1 MPREGRFEKNF
12 SDPEGQKVTSAH
24 PEKIKNETSRFHPVE
39 STAKLNKEKNTEH
52 QSPDTNEPRDVS
64 NAKPEV
70 KFGREWGVNREK
82 NTEHQSS
89 DTNEPRDVSHV
100 KPGDKFGREW
110 VEKQWQIASGNLK
123 NELSQ
128 KVRDQPIEADARDR
142 PDETATL
149 NPSKENLTQQ
159 DRKLE
164 RNYRLLADHMLRAK
178 L

>member
-1 MPREGRFEKNF
+1 MERQRGFEKSS
-12 SDPEGQKVTSAH
+12 SDPEKQKRHSTNSEKTKLDPEKQKENSAL

-39 STAKLNKEKNTEH
+39 SNAILNREKNTEH

-64 NAKPEV
+64 NAKPEA
-70 KFGREWGVNREK
+70 
-82 NTEHQSS
+82 
-89 DTNEPRDVSHV
+89 
-100 KPGDKFGREW
+100 KFGREW

-159 DRKLE
+159 DRKLD
-164 RNYRLLADHMLRAK
+164 RTYRLYVDHMNHMLRAN

>member
-64 NAKPEV
+64 NAKPEA
-70 KFGREWGVNREK
+70 
-82 NTEHQSS
+82 
-89 DTNEPRDVSHV
+89 
-100 KPGDKFGREW
+100 KFGREW